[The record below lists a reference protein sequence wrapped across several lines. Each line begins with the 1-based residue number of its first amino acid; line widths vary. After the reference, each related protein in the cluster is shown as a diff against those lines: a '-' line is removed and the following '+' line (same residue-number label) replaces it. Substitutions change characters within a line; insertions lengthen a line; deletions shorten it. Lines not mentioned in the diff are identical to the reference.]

1 MFIVKEVEP
10 IKSAGTGLAV
20 LGVIELALPFLGP
33 VPTIGALMGVAGAAG
48 VSLSAA
54 GALTDQYGEVVGRC
68 GYVGVTVGAT
78 AGAFFNPLLAIV
90 GCHRSSCIYL
100 Y

>member
-1 MFIVKEVEP
+1 M
-10 IKSAGTGLAV
+10 S
-20 LGVIELALPFLGP
+20 ELALPFLGP
-33 VPTIGALMGVAGAAG
+33 VPTIGALIRVAGGAG

-68 GYVGVTVGAT
+68 GYVGRLGVTVGA
-78 AGAFFNPLLAIV
+78 AVGGFFYPLVAIV

-100 Y
+100 C

>member
-1 MFIVKEVEP
+1 MFIVKEVEQ

-20 LGVIELALPFLGP
+20 LDVIELALPFLVP

-54 GALTDQYGEVVGRC
+54 GALTEVVGRC
-68 GYVGVTVGAT
+68 GYVGRLGVTVGA
-78 AGAFFNPLLAIV
+78 AVGAFFILLWP
-90 GCHRSSCIYL
+90 
-100 Y
+100 